1 MINFIILAAGRGS
14 RLKKTTES
22 IPKGL
27 VKINKDNSILDHQ
40 IKILEQYKN
49 KRIII
54 VVGYKSDKIIKNFKG
69 KNIIFV
75 KNKIWNKSNMLYSLV
90 CAEKYLKE
98 KDSVILYSDI
108 IYSKSIIDKILTCKK
123 QLCVAYDPN
132 WLKLWKKRFKDP
144 KIDAETF
151 KMNKYQE
158 IIEIGKKVTNLTN
171 VKGQYMG
178 ILKIKVLMWRK
189 IRKNFNL
196 YDLKKMHVTHCLSQI
211 IDKKLAKIKAVKNTK
226 KWFEIDNNKDL
237 KIAKNYLN
245 KNILK

>member
-14 RLKKTTES
+14 RLKKTTEN

-27 VKINKDNSILDHQ
+27 VKINKDTSILEYQ

-49 KRIII
+49 KKIII
-54 VVGYKSDKIIKNFKG
+54 VVGYKSDKIIKKFRG
-69 KNIIFV
+69 KNIIFI

-90 CAEKYLKE
+90 CAEKYLME

-108 IYSKSIIDKILTCKK
+108 VYSKSIIDKIMTYKN
-123 QLCVAYDPN
+123 QLSVAYDPN

-144 KIDAETF
+144 KVDAETF
-151 KMNKYQE
+151 KINNLQE
-158 IIEIGKKVTNLTN
+158 IIEIGKKVKNLKD
-171 VKGQYMG
+171 VQGQYMG
-178 ILKIKVLMWRK
+178 IIKIKVSMWKK
-189 IRKNFNL
+189 IKKNFNL

-211 IDKKLAKIKAVKNTK
+211 INRNLAKIKAVKNTK